1 MPEKDAVQQCH
12 GCEEGND
19 RVPYSRSP
27 IAHAGILH
35 LENTSSELS
44 GWKKY
49 CQTRGV
55 FVAIVALGL
64 LGLAARPAADP
75 DLWWHLRTGQLTL
88 QNHAV
93 FRMDPYSFTRAG
105 FPWINHE
112 WLSDVFMFGLYR
124 LSGFGGLIVV
134 FALLITGTYLL
145 VFKRCSGG
153 SYPAGIVTIWAALA
167 SRPVW
172 GVRPQVLSLFFASLL
187 LLLHDARLRHPRILW
202 CAVPLILLWANLH
215 AGYAMGI
222 AVLILFLMGEA
233 LDALTGSASWADV
246 TPRIRTTAL
255 VVAASLAVVPFNPY
269 GAKMYS
275 YPISTLRSVSMQS
288 RIAEWF
294 SPNFHDAQ
302 YMPLAL
308 LMLAV
313 LGGLALSSKRARPGE
328 LLLLLAANFAALVS
342 MRHVGVYVVIA
353 APILSR
359 LLNARFERPPRLL
372 KGAFLINTAILVSFA
387 IFVVMHIRTVVKNQ
401 TAAEAEGFPVRAVS
415 FLAAQHPPGPILND
429 YDWGGYLIWRL
440 YPENRVFIDG
450 RADVYGDV
458 LMKDFGDANSLT
470 DDWRGVL
477 ERWRIRTVILKS
489 GSPLITALRTSRE
502 WKELYGDSQ
511 ATVMARGP
519 SITAAEGMNREGRE
533 GTRGNSVK

>member
-1 MPEKDAVQQCH
+1 
-12 GCEEGND
+12 
-19 RVPYSRSP
+19 
-27 IAHAGILH
+27 
-35 LENTSSELS
+35 
-44 GWKKY
+44 
-49 CQTRGV
+49 
-55 FVAIVALGL
+55 
-64 LGLAARPAADP
+64 
-75 DLWWHLRTGQLTL
+75 
-88 QNHAV
+88 
-93 FRMDPYSFTRAG
+93 
-105 FPWINHE
+105 
-112 WLSDVFMFGLYR
+112 
-124 LSGFGGLIVV
+124 
-134 FALLITGTYLL
+134 
-145 VFKRCSGG
+145 
-153 SYPAGIVTIWAALA
+153 
-167 SRPVW
+167 
-172 GVRPQVLSLFFASLL
+172 
-187 LLLHDARLRHPRILW
+187 
-202 CAVPLILLWANLH
+202 
-215 AGYAMGI
+215 MGI
-222 AVLILFLMGEA
+222 ALLILFLMGEA

-313 LGGLALSSKRARPGE
+313 LGALALSSKRARPGE

-359 LLNARFERPPRLL
+359 LLNARFERPPRFAQ
-372 KGAFLINTAILVSFA
+372 GCIL
-387 IFVVMHIRTVVKNQ
+387 NQ
-401 TAAEAEGFPVRAVS
+401 YSDTRQLRYLRCDAYPHRGQEPNSRRGRGFPVRAVS

-533 GTRGNSVK
+533 GTRGNSAK